1 MNRLVSSVA
10 GLLFFC
16 GPAAFAQPWELG
28 VLGGFAYT
36 AGMNAKR
43 GSLEATPD
51 MRPSVIFGATGGHNS
66 YGRLGGEINYLY
78 RLTDARLKSGG
89 TTATFDANVH
99 LLTFDMPYYFS
110 GVEAKVRPYVIFG
123 GGMKLLRGSGQERAN
138 QPLGNI
144 AVFAATKEL
153 LPVADVGFGVKV
165 KAGKF
170 SQFRFEFR
178 DYLSPAPNEVIAP
191 FPGGKISG
199 VWNDFVG
206 LVGYS
211 FRF

>member
-1 MNRLVSSVA
+1 MCA
-10 GLLFFC
+10 
-16 GPAAFAQPWELG
+16 PAALAQAQPWEIG

-36 AGMNAKR
+36 AGMKAER

-51 MRPSVIFGATGGHNS
+51 LKPSVIFGVTAGHNT
-66 YGRLGGEINYLY
+66 YKRLGGEINYLY
-78 RLTDARLKSGG
+78 RMTDARLKSGG
-89 TTATFDANVH
+89 TTASFSSNVH
-99 LLTFDMPYYFS
+99 LLTFDLPYYFADR
-110 GVEAKVRPYVIFG
+110 EAKVRPYIIFG
-123 GGMKLLRGSGQERAN
+123 GGMKLLRGSGIERAN

-170 SQFRFEFR
+170 GQVRFEAR

-191 FPGGKISG
+191 FPGGKIKG
-199 VWNDFVG
+199 VWNDFVV
-206 LVGYS
+206 LAGYS